1 MQLMDKTKANL
12 ASELNK
18 SSNISS
24 FNYEYNIELGT
35 YYLSKLLKKFDGNY
49 FMAISAYNA
58 GPHNVEKWLKRFEGL
73 DNDEFVEN
81 IPFKETHGYVKRVIR
96 SITKYRNF

>member
-12 ASELNK
+12 ARELNK

-24 FNYEYNIELGT
+24 FNYEHNIELGT

-58 GPHNVEKWLKRFEGL
+58 GPHNVEKWLKGSK
-73 DNDEFVEN
+73 D
-81 IPFKETHGYVKRVIR
+81 
-96 SITKYRNF
+96 